1 MLGALAGVAEGFRV
15 ALGRGDPDT
24 LSYLTGLAFAGG
36 EVCGILGMRALKIA
50 GRGMAAGVVF
60 GVMLLAGVA
69 QMVLEAFGLITGN
82 PADPLPGLV
91 GMVILV
97 GALVIGIMALRTGTW
112 SGWRAYVPFAL
123 PLAIVLT
130 IVAAIA
136 GAMLGLILA
145 AAAWLIIGYV
155 VYSSPAEPSFEA
167 IGAQA

>member
-1 MLGALAGVAEGFRV
+1 V
-15 ALGRGDPDT
+15 LGRGDPDT
-24 LSYLTGLAFAGG
+24 LSYLTNFAFAGG
-36 EVCGILGMRALKIA
+36 QVCGILGMQALKIA
-50 GRGMAAGVVF
+50 GRGTAARVVF
-60 GVMLLAGVA
+60 GVMLVAGVA
-69 QMVLEAFGLITGN
+69 QMLLEVFGLITGN

-97 GALVIGIMALRTGTW
+97 GTLVIGIMALRTGTRL
-112 SGWRAYVPFAL
+112 GWRAYVPFTL